1 MNRRLKYT
9 AGKSDSGEETIRE
22 FKEDNVKWR
31 RSELGKKRGRNE
43 EREREREREGVRER
57 GRQKERK
64 RERGSERHG
73 RQR

>member
-43 EREREREREGVRER
+43 ERERERER
-57 GRQKERK
+57 
-64 RERGSERHG
+64 GSERE
-73 RQR
+73 RETERKKERERE